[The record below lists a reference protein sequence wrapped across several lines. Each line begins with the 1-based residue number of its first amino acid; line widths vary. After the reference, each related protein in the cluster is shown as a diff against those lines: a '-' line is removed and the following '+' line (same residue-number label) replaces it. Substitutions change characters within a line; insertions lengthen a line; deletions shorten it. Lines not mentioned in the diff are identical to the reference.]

1 MLWWKE
7 TPHWRSKGQASS
19 SGQWMRL
26 FKGLSFSPKS
36 NCSIG
41 WQSYRTDTLLRWSVR
56 FYSNNYT
63 NEGKSKNKQILAKTM
78 STESV
83 FDFALLCFGVITD
96 NTQVLILVLY
106 SGPGRSQVT
115 TDNATEWIWLES
127 MQSEL
132 HAFSLPPKYS
142 SLNGK
147 LEQKQGENWEN
158 QNAAKER
165 EIEERGR

>member
-1 MLWWKE
+1 
-7 TPHWRSKGQASS
+7 
-19 SGQWMRL
+19 
-26 FKGLSFSPKS
+26 
-36 NCSIG
+36 
-41 WQSYRTDTLLRWSVR
+41 
-56 FYSNNYT
+56 
-63 NEGKSKNKQILAKTM
+63 M

-83 FDFALLCFGVITD
+83 FDFVLLCFGVITD